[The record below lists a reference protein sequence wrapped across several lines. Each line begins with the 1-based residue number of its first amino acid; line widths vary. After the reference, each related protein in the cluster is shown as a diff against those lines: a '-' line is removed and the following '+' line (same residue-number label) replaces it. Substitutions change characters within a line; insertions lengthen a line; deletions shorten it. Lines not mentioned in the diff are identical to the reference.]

1 MATMCVHIGAA
12 MLQLFPGAGEESPPQ
27 PEYDGSGQRP
37 HDGIGMGHI
46 HEEHAYDDN
55 GHRQD
60 DGPGCAEFQCA
71 EFLVVG
77 LFRLFE
83 RVAVLVYQ
91 QVISGRLHSLLQ
103 SLGRTAR
110 RVIFTV
116 AVAEA

>member
-1 MATMCVHIGAA
+1 
-12 MLQLFPGAGEESPPQ
+12 
-27 PEYDGSGQRP
+27 
-37 HDGIGMGHI
+37 MGHI

-77 LFRLFE
+77 LFRLFS
-83 RVAVLVYQ
+83 VLPSWFINKSYPAACKASEEQFVGSY
-91 QVISGRLHSLLQ
+91 S
-103 SLGRTAR
+103 
-110 RVIFTV
+110 TV

>member
-1 MATMCVHIGAA
+1 

-83 RVAVLVYQ
+83 RVAVLFINKSYPAAC
-91 QVISGRLHSLLQ
+91 
-103 SLGRTAR
+103 TACCKASEEQF
-110 RVIFTV
+110 VGSYSTV